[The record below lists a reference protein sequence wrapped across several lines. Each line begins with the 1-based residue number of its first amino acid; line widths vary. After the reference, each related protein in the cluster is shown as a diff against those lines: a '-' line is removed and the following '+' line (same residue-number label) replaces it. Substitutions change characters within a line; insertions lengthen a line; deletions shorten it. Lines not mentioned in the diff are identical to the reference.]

1 MPRDG
6 ALRRCVAA
14 WDAAERVLLGGLAA
28 GMVILAA
35 LQIVLRTFF
44 RTGLSWIEPLLG
56 IGLLWLT
63 MLGALAATGLR
74 KHISMD
80 LVSHLLPP
88 RPRAAAAALVQL
100 FAAFLCARL
109 ALAAHAF
116 IGLQR
121 ETETSTLLGAPVWVY
136 TWVVPVAFALLAL
149 RFVLHAAL
157 SAAQAAGRTA
167 PAARADAGRD
177 GAA

>member
-14 WDAAERVLLGGLAA
+14 WDAAERALLGGLAA

-44 RTGLSWIEPLLG
+44 RTGLPWIEPLLG

-63 MLGALAATGLR
+63 MLGALAATGQL

-80 LVSHLLPP
+80 LVSHLLPR
-88 RPRAAAAALVQL
+88 RPRAGVAAVVQL
-100 FAAFLCARL
+100 FAAVICGRL
-109 ALAAHAF
+109 ACAAHAF

-121 ETETSTLLGAPVWVY
+121 ETETSSLLGAPVWAY
-136 TWVVPVAFALLAL
+136 TWIVPVVFGLLAL
-149 RFVLHAAL
+149 RFALHAAL
-157 SAAQAAGRTA
+157 AAAVAAGRT
-167 PAARADAGRD
+167 PPVPQAAAEG

>member
-6 ALRRCVAA
+6 ALRRCADA

-44 RTGLSWIEPLLG
+44 RTGIPWIDPLLG

-88 RPRAAAAALVQL
+88 RPRAGVAAAVQL
-100 FAAFLCARL
+100 FAAVVCARL
-109 ALAAHAF
+109 AWSAHAF

-121 ETETSTLLGAPVWVY
+121 ETETSELLGAPVWVY
-136 TWVVPVAFALLAL
+136 TWVVPVCFGLCTL
-149 RFVLHAAL
+149 RFVIQAAL
-157 SAAQAAGRTA
+157 SVAEAARRPSAAPGAAAAG
-167 PAARADAGRD
+167 

>member
-1 MPRDG
+1 MRHDG

-14 WDAAERVLLGGLAA
+14 WDAAERAVLGSLAA

-44 RTGLSWIEPLLG
+44 RTGLPWIQPLLG

-63 MLGALAATGLR
+63 LLGALAATGQK

-80 LVSHLLPP
+80 LLSHLLPA
-88 RPRAAAAALVQL
+88 RPRAGVAAAVNL
-100 FAAFLCARL
+100 FAAIVCGRL
-109 ALAAHAF
+109 AWAAHGF

-121 ETETSTLLGAPVWVY
+121 ATGTSKLLGAPVWVY
-136 TWVVPVAFALLAL
+136 TWVIPVVFGLLTLRFALHATLA
-149 RFVLHAAL
+149 AADVRR
-157 SAAQAAGRTA
+157 ARPAVPGAG
-167 PAARADAGRD
+167 
-177 GAA
+177 GA

>member
-14 WDAAERVLLGGLAA
+14 WDAAERALLGVLAA
-28 GMVILAA
+28 GMVFLAA
-35 LQIVLRTFF
+35 LQIVLRTAF
-44 RTGLSWIEPLLG
+44 RTGLPWIEPLLG

-88 RPRAAAAALVQL
+88 RPRAGVAAAVHL
-100 FAAFLCARL
+100 FAAFICGRL
-109 ALAAHAF
+109 AWAAHAF

-136 TWVVPVAFALLAL
+136 TWVVPVVFGLLAL
-149 RFVLHAAL
+149 RFILHAAL
-157 SAAQAAGRTA
+157 AAARAAGRA
-167 PAARADAGRD
+167 EPPAIPGQG